1 MNVEFIKP
9 FLEAATQMLSAGP
22 VLVMPCTI
30 GGAQP
35 VFIELC
41 LENK

>member
-9 FLEAATQMLSAGP
+9 FLEAATQVLSAGP

-30 GGAQP
+30 GGDKP
-35 VFIELC
+35 VLIERC